1 MRSATPGPGSGPPEG
16 RGARSRGPAGAAHP
30 AAAGEPAADAEDG
43 TGRGPLRYAAAA
55 FVFAVGM
62 AGTTL
67 PTPLYGLYRQELG
80 FGELMVTVVFAVYA
94 VGVIAALLVAGDYSD
109 KLGRRPVLLAALLLS
124 AASAGCFL
132 LEGGLPLL
140 FCGRLLSGFAAGLL
154 SGAATAAV
162 LELAPDGSRGFAATA
177 ANMGGLGCG
186 PLLAG
191 VLAQYA
197 PRPLTLPF
205 ATHLVLL
212 AAAGAL
218 TLALPETA
226 RPPRPRPR
234 LRPRGM
240 EVPRQVRPVFV
251 PAALACFTGFA
262 VFGLFT
268 AVSPGFMSATLHI
281 GNLAVSGAVV
291 FSVFC
296 ASLLGQS
303 ASARTGAPVALPLG
317 CLGLVV
323 GMVQVGLSLL
333 LGSLV
338 LLVTGAVTGGI
349 GQGLA
354 FRSAMTTVSRRA
366 PEEHRG
372 GTISALFVVAYLGIS
387 LPVVGVGALS
397 TGLGLRNAGLVFSAC
412 VVALAS
418 GVGAWLWRTRK
429 SAAAA
434 PAPVD

>member
-1 MRSATPGPGSGPPEG
+1 MVRASEHSADEGYGHDTGSR
-16 RGARSRGPAGAAHP
+16 RGL
-30 AAAGEPAADAEDG
+30 
-43 TGRGPLRYAAAA
+43 LRYVAAA

-94 VGVIAALLVAGDYSD
+94 VGVIVALLVAGDWSD
-109 KLGRRPVLLAALLLS
+109 KLGRRPLLFVALGLS
-124 AASAGCFL
+124 AASAVCFL

-140 FCGRLLSGFAAGLL
+140 FAGRLLSGFAAGLF

-162 LELAPDGSRGFAATA
+162 LELAPGGSRGFAATA

-197 PRPLTLPF
+197 PHPLTLPF
-205 ATHLVLL
+205 VAHLVLV
-212 AAAGAL
+212 AVAVAL
-218 TLALPETA
+218 TLALPETVH
-226 RPPRPRPR
+226 RPSRSRSE

-268 AVSPGFMSATLHI
+268 AVSPGFMAETLRLE
-281 GNLAVSGAVV
+281 NLAVSGAVV
-291 FSVFC
+291 FSVFS
-296 ASLLGQS
+296 ASLLGQ
-303 ASARTGAPVALPLG
+303 AAAGRIEVLRALPLG
-317 CLGLVV
+317 CLGLVL
-323 GMVQVGLSLL
+323 GMVQVGASLL
-333 LGSLV
+333 TESLV

-354 FRSAMTTVSRRA
+354 FRSALAAVSARA

-372 GTISALFVVAYLGIS
+372 GTLSALFVVAYLGIS

-397 TGLGLRNAGLVFSAC
+397 TGLGLRNAGLLFSAC
-412 VVALAS
+412 VVVLAS
-418 GVGAWLWRTRK
+418 GVGAHLWRTRYK
-429 SAAAA
+429 EQSAHSG
-434 PAPVD
+434 D

>member
-1 MRSATPGPGSGPPEG
+1 MW
-16 RGARSRGPAGAAHP
+16 
-30 AAAGEPAADAEDG
+30 
-43 TGRGPLRYAAAA
+43 YAAAA

-67 PTPLYGLYRQELG
+67 PTPLYGLYRAEIG

-94 VGVIAALLVAGDYSD
+94 VGVIVALLVAGDWSD
-109 KLGRRPVLLAALLLS
+109 KLGRRPVLLAALGLS
-124 AASAGCFL
+124 AASAVCFL

-140 FCGRLLSGFAAGLL
+140 FSGRLLSGFAAGLF

-162 LELAPDGSRGFAATA
+162 LELAPAGSRGFAATA

-205 ATHLVLL
+205 AAHLALL
-212 AAAGAL
+212 AVACAL
-218 TLALPETA
+218 TLALPETVRGA
-226 RPPRPRPR
+226 RSRPG

-240 EVPRQVRPVFV
+240 AVPRQVRPVFV
-251 PAALACFTGFA
+251 PAGLACFTGFA

-268 AVSPGFMSATLHI
+268 AVSPGFMSETLRI
-281 GNLAVSGAVV
+281 GDLAVSGAVV

-296 ASLLGQS
+296 ASLLGQ
-303 ASARTGAPVALPLG
+303 ALTPRIGAARALPLG
-317 CLGLVV
+317 CLGLVL
-323 GMVQVGLSLL
+323 GMAQVGFSLL
-333 LGSLV
+333 CASLP
-338 LLVTGAVTGGI
+338 LLVTGAVTGGV

-354 FRSAMTTVSRRA
+354 FRSALAAVSARA
-366 PEEHRG
+366 PEERRG

-397 TGLGLRNAGLVFSAC
+397 TGLGLRDAGLVFAGC
-412 VVALAS
+412 VVVLAS
-418 GVGAWLWRTRK
+418 GVGAHLWRTRDGERE
-429 SAAAA
+429 AARGAA
-434 PAPVD
+434 PGDG